1 MDNLFFKKNNII
13 AIIFLFL
20 LFLLPSCTNVKEIIK
35 EVPVEVVKEVEK
47 KVFVHDTTYTKD
59 SVIVYQR
66 GDTIFKEK
74 LIYKYVGKTVH
85 DTLRTHD
92 TIPQIINTETTVTKT
107 VNKPQWWPVWLAV
120 GIVLLYL
127 LLTKTNFGEI
137 IKNFIKYVIKLFK

>member
-1 MDNLFFKKNNII
+1 MKKLFSLLILSV
-13 AIIFLFL
+13 LFIG
-20 LFLLPSCTNVKEIIK
+20 CTTVKEVIK
-35 EVPVEVVKEVEK
+35 EVPVEVIREVEK
-47 KVFVHDTTYTKD
+47 TVYVHDTTYTKD
-59 SVIVYQR
+59 SVIIYQR

-74 LIYKYVGKTVH
+74 LIYKYVGKTVR
-85 DTLRTHD
+85 DTLITHD

-137 IKNFIKYVIKLFK
+137 IKNFIKYIIKLFK

>member
-1 MDNLFFKKNNII
+1 MKKIFNLLVLSV
-13 AIIFLFL
+13 LFIG
-20 LFLLPSCTNVKEIIK
+20 CTTVKEVIK
-35 EVPVEVVKEVEK
+35 EVPVEVIREVEK
-47 KVFVHDTTYTKD
+47 TVYVHDTTYTKD
-59 SVIVYQR
+59 SVIIYQR